1 LLALKA
7 LRNPYDQY
15 ILEPWYARI
24 GVAVLTQQGI
34 AVLLSLILTISLM
47 YALFVG
53 YRAEREFEAK
63 MSAQMATMNER
74 INTVILDA
82 QRIEAIC
89 KE

>member
-1 LLALKA
+1 
-7 LRNPYDQY
+7 
-15 ILEPWYARI
+15 
-24 GVAVLTQQGI
+24 
-34 AVLLSLILTISLM
+34 M
-47 YALFVG
+47 FVG